1 MAVPRQTRRIFLSE
15 NPQGHITKSTFGS
28 ETANL
33 PTPTPD
39 QVIVRTD
46 YLSLDPAMRVWL
58 NDDVTYVP
66 PVRVG
71 ETMRG
76 AGVGTVVH
84 GNNQIKTGDVVYGVL
99 GWAEYIIASAQ
110 SLRVLHPSEGFTAL
124 DYLGPLG
131 TTGMT
136 AYFGLLEV
144 GKLKV
149 GETLVVSAAAG
160 GVGSLVCQIGKIKG
174 AKVIAIASGTKCA
187 WLTNDLG
194 VDAALDYKSPNFTN
208 KFSETV
214 GGIDV
219 FFDNVGGEI
228 LDLVLTR
235 LNRGARI
242 VLCGTISTY
251 NNAGLSDSK
260 GMKNYSSL
268 ITQRAEIRGFVVYDY
283 KGRYGEAESNMTKW
297 IREDGLK
304 YQYQVESG

>member
-15 NPQGHITKSTFGS
+15 KPQVHITKSTFGS

-46 YLSLDPAMRVWL
+46 YLSLDPAMRL
-58 NDDVTYVP
+58 TTLRTYVP

-99 GWAEYIIASAQ
+99 GWAEYVITSAQ
-110 SLRVLHPSEGFTAL
+110 SLRVLHPPEGFTAL

-144 GKLKV
+144 GELKA

-160 GVGSLVCQIGKIKG
+160 GVGSLVCQIGKIKD
-174 AKVIAIASGTKCA
+174 AKVIAIASVIPKESRITP
-187 WLTNDLG
+187 LL
-194 VDAALDYKSPNFTN
+194 LL
-208 KFSETV
+208 SEPR
-214 GGIDV
+214 
-219 FFDNVGGEI
+219 FE
-228 LDLVLTR
+228 
-235 LNRGARI
+235 
-242 VLCGTISTY
+242 
-251 NNAGLSDSK
+251 
-260 GMKNYSSL
+260 
-268 ITQRAEIRGFVVYDY
+268 GFVVYDY

-304 YQYQVESG
+304 YQYQVESGLEQCPQYFELLFSGGNTGKLR

>member
-1 MAVPRQTRRIFLSE
+1 MFGSDLFYYIDVTRDLRLAWLNAHFTILPQYTNLIQTDPTHLPTSSLRPMAVPRQTRRIFLSE

-110 SLRVLHPSEGFTAL
+110 SLRVLHPPEGFTAL

-131 TTGMT
+131 TAGMT
-136 AYFGLLEV
+136 GLFEV
-144 GKLKV
+144 GKLKA

-187 WLTNDLG
+187 WLIIRP
-194 VDAALDYKSPNFTN
+194 VRPCSA
-208 KFSETV
+208 
-214 GGIDV
+214 
-219 FFDNVGGEI
+219 
-228 LDLVLTR
+228 
-235 LNRGARI
+235 
-242 VLCGTISTY
+242 
-251 NNAGLSDSK
+251 
-260 GMKNYSSL
+260 SL
-268 ITQRAEIRGFVVYDY
+268 IQ
-283 KGRYGEAESNMTKW
+283 
-297 IREDGLK
+297 GLK
-304 YQYQVESG
+304 SRLQHYQRKHRFLQQSH